1 MRYTAGMELELLGPD
16 ETPAVLAAIAAAFLS
31 DVDEEEAALAARVIE
46 PERTLVARDDGRI
59 VACAAA
65 LPRELTVP
73 GGLVPLAAISLVGV
87 APGYRRRG
95 LLSAMMRRQL
105 ADVRDAG
112 EAVAALWASE
122 AAIYGRFGYGSAT
135 RQALLE
141 VRTREARLRPELE
154 RASGAPEIALAADA
168 KQRLALIHDA
178 VRRQRPGMLARSD
191 AWWDLCLYDPE
202 RERDGAGR
210 LRAAVLG
217 DAGYAL
223 YAYKEAWG
231 ESGVEGELRL
241 RELVATSPAATAALW
256 GFVLEL
262 DLVRRAEWELAP
274 GDEPLPHMLDNQR
287 AVSTRIRDALWVR
300 LVDLPRALRERA
312 YSAPFDVVLDVADE
326 VCPWN
331 AGRHRLSWDGERA
344 ACEPASGE
352 ADVELSAAELGAAY
366 LGGTTLASLARAG
379 RVRER
384 SPGALQAA
392 SVAFR
397 GAVEPWCPETF

>member
-1 MRYTAGMELELLGPD
+1 MELELLGPD
-16 ETPAVLAAIAAAFLS
+16 DTPAVLEAIATAFLA
-31 DVDEEEAALAARVIE
+31 DLDAEEAALDAKVIE
-46 PERTLVARDDGRI
+46 PERTLVAREAGRI
-59 VACAAA
+59 VSCATA

-73 GGLVPLAAISLVGV
+73 GGIVPVAAISLVGV

-105 ADVRDAG
+105 ADVRGAG
-112 EAVAALWASE
+112 EPVAALWASE
-122 AAIYGRFGYGSAT
+122 ATIYGRFGYGSAT

-154 RASGAPEIALAADA
+154 RVAGTPEIMLAADA
-168 KQRLALIHDA
+168 KRRLAPIHDA
-178 VRRQRPGMLARSD
+178 ARRQRPGMLDRSD
-191 AWWDLCLYDPE
+191 AWWDLCVHDPE
-202 RERDGAGR
+202 RERDGASR
-210 LRAAVLG
+210 LRAAVLD
-217 DAGYAL
+217 DAGYVL
-223 YAYKEAWG
+223 YAFKEEWG
-231 ESGVEGELRL
+231 ESGVDGELRL
-241 RELVATSPAATAALW
+241 RELVATSPSATAALW
-256 GFVLEL
+256 AFVLEL
-262 DLVRRAEWELAP
+262 DLVRRAKWELAP
-274 GDEPLPHMLDNQR
+274 SDEPLPHMLDNQR

-331 AGRHRLSWDGERA
+331 AGRYRLSWDGERVE
-344 ACEPASGE
+344 CEAVNGD
-352 ADVELSAAELGAAY
+352 ADVELTAAELGAAY

-384 SPGALQAA
+384 TPGALRAA